1 MNAPI
6 LQDADSTDKELTMSA
21 VREKVRRLEQYLAV
35 DDIAD
40 RVIEQTVDKLIER
53 EAARLTDLKERL
65 ERQLAE
71 FEKQYAMKTPVF
83 YARFERG
90 ELGDVIDFVEWSA
103 TFEMVANLNKRLA
116 LLQEGVPR

>member
-1 MNAPI
+1 M
-6 LQDADSTDKELTMSA
+6 
-21 VREKVRRLEQYLAV
+21 RRLEQYLAV